1 MIMIKQEKIF
11 PKMKPI
17 IVFNIMARLS
27 AKIVINWNKSLT
39 YRGGRK

>member
-1 MIMIKQEKIF
+1 MTKQEKIF

-17 IVFNIMARLS
+17 IVFNIMARFS

-39 YRGGRK
+39 HRGDRR